1 MSSAKS
7 LKYIKR
13 NDNKHLSVI
22 YLYPVLWMHLTYYYN
37 NVILHMLLTVS
48 RKQQRASLADFTT
61 KNIIRYG
68 NCSGD
73 SLSFFRS
80 SENGQSASTGIEKG
94 ERMEKFTLAT
104 VLH

>member
-48 RKQQRASLADFTT
+48 RK
-61 KNIIRYG
+61 
-68 NCSGD
+68 
-73 SLSFFRS
+73 
-80 SENGQSASTGIEKG
+80 
-94 ERMEKFTLAT
+94 
-104 VLH
+104 